1 MSLLNDH
8 KTNTRHL
15 PLVQHLALAALLHF
29 LIQMLCAML
38 AHFWMFAQ
46 LLLNQL
52 MIDNGIA
59 MYQLVTIRAEAHEIM
74 GIVRAVHR
82 GGHNVMQLHAVII
95 YFAAAIFTFA
105 PPRGHIMLGAMPSED
120 QRNDYPVSGC
130 MV

>member
-8 KTNTRHL
+8 KTNARHL
-15 PLVQHLALAALLHF
+15 PLVQNLTLAVLLHF
-29 LIQMLCAML
+29 LIQMLCTML
-38 AHFWMFAQ
+38 AHFWMLAQ

-59 MYQLVTIRAEAHEIM
+59 MYQVVTLRAKAHEIM
-74 GIVRAVHR
+74 GIVGTIHR

-105 PPRGHIMLGAMPSED
+105 PALS
-120 QRNDYPVSGC
+120 
-130 MV
+130 

>member
-8 KTNTRHL
+8 KTNARHL

-29 LIQMLCAML
+29 LIQMLLPVL
-38 AHFWMFAQ
+38 AHLGMLAQ

-59 MYQLVTIRAEAHEIM
+59 MYQVMTLRTEAHEIV
-74 GIVRAVHR
+74 GIVGAVHR

-95 YFAAAIFTFA
+95 YFTSAVFTFA
-105 PPRGHIMLGAMPSED
+105 PRAI
-120 QRNDYPVSGC
+120 V
-130 MV
+130 

>member
-8 KTNTRHL
+8 KTNARHL
-15 PLVQHLALAALLHF
+15 PLVQHFALAALLHF
-29 LIQMLCAML
+29 LIQMLCSVL
-38 AHFWMFAQ
+38 AHLGILAQ

-59 MYQLVTIRAEAHEIM
+59 MYQVMTLRAKAHEIM
-74 GIVRAVHR
+74 RIVGTIHR

-105 PPRGHIMLGAMPSED
+105 PPHFHKSCALTPF
-120 QRNDYPVSGC
+120 
-130 MV
+130 